1 MVDEHKVD
9 YVQVDEKK
17 TQALQ
22 STRLEWTAS
31 RRPESGEEKSLL
43 RPEGKREPDALFFH
57 GSMKMSTTPVE
68 TLQ

>member
-1 MVDEHKVD
+1 VD

-43 RPEGKREPDALFFH
+43 RPEGKREPDALCFH
-57 GSMKMSTTPVE
+57 GSMKMSTTSVE